1 MLLFYQI
8 SRIVKS
14 SLVKRPAEEEDGSR
28 NRKRQSECDRALH
41 FEPNADSVVH
51 AKSAKVIGIVGAPT
65 NRTQHEQV
73 MSRLLAS
80 IWSGTLAESMIQT
93 ISNGLTNLGKA
104 FKQSLQL
111 VQDEVSPVRMN
122 PPGHYLLFG
131 QDMGIHRADAPKL
144 FDAGSGWWNSRMI
157 DAILQV
163 VEERSRRPDI
173 SHIVH
178 GNQRIR
184 VTWLI

>member
-14 SLVKRPAEEEDGSR
+14 SLVERPAEEEDGSR

-41 FEPNADSVVH
+41 FESNADSVVH
-51 AKSAKVIGIVGAPT
+51 AKSAKVIAIVGAPT

-93 ISNGLTNLGKA
+93 ISNGLNNLGKA
-104 FKQSLQL
+104 FKQS
-111 VQDEVSPVRMN
+111 VPTTCPR
-122 PPGHYLLFG
+122 
-131 QDMGIHRADAPKL
+131 
-144 FDAGSGWWNSRMI
+144 
-157 DAILQV
+157 
-163 VEERSRRPDI
+163 RSI
-173 SHIVH
+173 
-178 GNQRIR
+178 
-184 VTWLI
+184 T

>member
-1 MLLFYQI
+1 
-8 SRIVKS
+8 
-14 SLVKRPAEEEDGSR
+14 
-28 NRKRQSECDRALH
+28 
-41 FEPNADSVVH
+41 
-51 AKSAKVIGIVGAPT
+51 
-65 NRTQHEQV
+65 

-93 ISNGLTNLGKA
+93 ISNGLNNLEKLSSS
-104 FKQSLQL
+104 QSLQL
-111 VQDEVSPVRMN
+111 VQDEVSPERMN

-163 VEERSRRPDI
+163 VYERSRRPDI